1 MEGSQRTT
9 TRICHLYSSTKKQ
22 EKQKQKRY
30 NFMTENLS
38 PTIHDIALSSL
49 WLQPV
54 GKPVAL
60 VPERKQELYL
70 QEN

>member
-9 TRICHLYSSTKKQ
+9 TRIGHLYSSAKKQ

-38 PTIHDIALSSL
+38 PAIHDIALSSL
-49 WLQPV
+49 
-54 GKPVAL
+54 
-60 VPERKQELYL
+60 
-70 QEN
+70 

>member
-9 TRICHLYSSTKKQ
+9 TRIGHLYSSTKKQ
-22 EKQKQKRY
+22 EKQKRY

-49 WLQPV
+49 
-54 GKPVAL
+54 
-60 VPERKQELYL
+60 
-70 QEN
+70 